1 MSSSSYLIR
10 WDTVSTGGSDTSSSS
25 SYLLHD
31 TIVPSTAGRSTSIS
45 YTVDQGYR
53 GGISERT
60 ITFDVFAQSLSSYFT
75 ATALVGNTV
84 TSNTSGLSVGNM
96 VAVVQNVGV
105 DQVAAMGKITSL
117 TSSAVTVDSWK
128 NNGTQPVIDG
138 SNDYL
143 YLLNG
148 ATLDFGTITD
158 NTVETGIVG
167 IDVTTDNTSGY
178 VVEVYEDGE
187 LRYALETID
196 DVADGSVSAGF
207 EEYGARSSD
216 TSIASSTFD
225 TADTA
230 LTTSYQDVATE
241 SSTSFDSRNF
251 ITFKIGTTPLT
262 AVGTYAH
269 TVTFIASGSY

>member
-1 MSSSSYLIR
+1 M
-10 WDTVSTGGSDTSSSS
+10 
-25 SYLLHD
+25 
-31 TIVPSTAGRSTSIS
+31 
-45 YTVDQGYR
+45 
-53 GGISERT
+53 
-60 ITFDVFAQSLSSYFT
+60 
-75 ATALVGNTV
+75 
-84 TSNTSGLSVGNM
+84 
-96 VAVVQNVGV
+96 
-105 DQVAAMGKITSL
+105 
-117 TSSAVTVDSWK
+117 
-128 NNGTQPVIDG
+128 
-138 SNDYL
+138 
-143 YLLNG
+143 
-148 ATLDFGTITD
+148 
-158 NTVETGIVG
+158 
-167 IDVTTDNTSGY
+167 
-178 VVEVYEDGE
+178 
-187 LRYALETID
+187 RYALETID